1 MSFMVQ
7 KKTKCEAYKTLS
19 YLKITQCSPL
29 LKSDNLYFCRSMKV
43 YNNLS
48 ELPEFQNAVIT
59 IGSFDGVH
67 KGHQKIIEKLRQL
80 AKSIKGE
87 SVVITFHPH
96 PRIVLQ
102 PNNNKLKLLNTIEE
116 KVSLLEKYGVDN
128 VVVVPFTKAFSEMNP
143 DSYIQEFLLDK
154 FSPKYIV
161 IGYDHKF
168 GKERKGDIDRIR
180 SYQKEHEFE
189 VIQIEKQELQN
200 IAISSTKIRNALAE
214 SRLKDATTLMGHYFK
229 LTGTVKKG
237 QQIGR
242 TLGYPTANIE
252 LTTPYKL
259 VPVDGVYATHVFHND
274 KTYGAMLYIGDRPT
288 IDQNL
293 EKVIEVNIFEFDQNI
308 YGDKIQLELIDFVR
322 GEMKFNSRA
331 ELSQQLALDKV
342 ATNKILTR
350 LIAKKKGPEHIE
362 VGASVTTIILNFNGE
377 KLLDQ
382 FLPFA
387 IDTSYPNHEVVVA
400 DNHSTDNSL
409 ELLEKQYADTIT
421 VRLPENYGFAEGYNK
436 AISKLQSE
444 SEYLVLLNSDVEV
457 TPNWLDPI
465 IELMESDKSIGA
477 CQPKIRAQKNKT
489 HFEYAGASGGW
500 IDYYGFPFCRGRIFD
515 TVEKDVGQYDTPQ
528 EIFWASGAAFVV
540 RRKLYESLD
549 GFDAMHFAHM
559 EEIDLCW
566 RIKRAGY
573 KIMVVPESVVYHIGG
588 STLNYGDSKKTFLN
602 FRNNLFMMSKNLPD
616 DQRSKMIRKRLFIDG
631 LAGIQYLMK
640 FQFANIA
647 AIVKAHWA
655 YFGSLGKLKKKRK
668 HYDELIQKM
677 SIANEMNQSGRYHK
691 SIIWQYYFKKNKLF
705 KDLEQ

>member
-1 MSFMVQ
+1 
-7 KKTKCEAYKTLS
+7 
-19 YLKITQCSPL
+19 
-29 LKSDNLYFCRSMKV
+29 MKV

-48 ELPEFQNAVIT
+48 ELPTFQNAVIT

-80 AKSIKGE
+80 TKSIRGE

-96 PRIVLQ
+96 PRIILQ
-102 PNNNKLKLLNTIEE
+102 PNNNELKLLNTTEE

-128 VVVVPFTKAFSEMNP
+128 VVVVPFTKAFSTMDP
-143 DSYIQEFLLDK
+143 LDYIQDFLLDK

-168 GKERKGDIDRIR
+168 GKGRKGNIEMIR
-180 SYQKEHEFE
+180 AFQKKHEFE
-189 VIQIEKQELQN
+189 VIEIEKQELQN
-200 IAISSTKIRNALAE
+200 IAISSTKIRKALGE
-214 SRLKDATTLMGHYFK
+214 SRLKDASMLMGHYFK

-259 VPVDGVYATHVFHND
+259 IPVDGIYTTHVFHAG
-274 KTYGAMLYIGDRPT
+274 KKYGGMLYIGDRPT
-288 IDQNL
+288 INDNL
-293 EKVIEVNIFEFDQNI
+293 EKVIEVNIFDFDQNI
-308 YGDKIQLELIDFVR
+308 YGDKIQLEIIDFIR
-322 GEMKFNSRA
+322 GDMKFKSLD

-342 ATNKILTR
+342 A
-350 LIAKKKGPEHIE
+350 AKKVLNQLDATQKGPEVIE
-362 VGASVTTIILNFNGE
+362 VGAHATSIILNYNGE
-377 KLLDQ
+377 KLLYQ

-400 DNHSTDNSL
+400 DNHSTDDSL
-409 ELLEKQYADTIT
+409 KLLGEHFNDVITIQ
-421 VRLPENYGFAEGYNK
+421 LPENYGFAEGYNQ
-436 AISKLQSE
+436 AIKKLQTD

-457 TPNWLDPI
+457 TPDWLDPI
-465 IELMESDKSIGA
+465 IALMEADETIGA

-515 TVEKDVGQYDTPQ
+515 TVEKDIGQYDTPQ

-540 RRKLYESLD
+540 RRKLFEGLE

-573 KIMVVPESVVYHIGG
+573 KIMVVPESVVYHVGG
-588 STLNYGDSKKTFLN
+588 STLNYGDPKKTFLN
-602 FRNNLFMMSKNLPD
+602 FRNNLFMMSKNLPKG
-616 DQRSKMIRKRLFIDG
+616 QRFKMIRKRLFIDA
-631 LAGIQYLMK
+631 LAGIQFLSK
-640 FQFANIA
+640 FQFANLFSIF
-647 AIVKAHWA
+647 KAHWA
-655 YFGSLGKLKKKRK
+655 YFGSIGKLRRKRK
-668 HYDELIQKM
+668 HYDDLIQKM
-677 SIANEMNQSGRYHK
+677 SIADEMNESGRYPK
-691 SIIWQYYFKKNKLF
+691 SIIWQYYFKKKKLF

>member
-1 MSFMVQ
+1 
-7 KKTKCEAYKTLS
+7 
-19 YLKITQCSPL
+19 
-29 LKSDNLYFCRSMKV
+29 MKV
-43 YNNLS
+43 YNNLQ
-48 ELPEFQNAVIT
+48 ELPKFENAVIT

-80 AKSIKGE
+80 SKSIRGE

-102 PNNNKLKLLNTIEE
+102 PNNSELKLLNTIEE

-128 VVVVPFTKAFSEMNP
+128 VVVVPFTKEFSEM
-143 DSYIQEFLLDK
+143 DADEYIQDFLLDK

-168 GKERKGDIDRIR
+168 GKGRTGDIERIR
-180 SYQKEHEFE
+180 SFQKNNEFE
-189 VIQIEKQELQN
+189 VVKIEQQQLQD

-214 SRLKDATTLMGHYFK
+214 SRLKDASTLLGHFYK

-259 VPVDGVYATHVFHND
+259 VPVDGVYATYIVHND
-274 KTYGAMLYIGDRPT
+274 KQYKGMLYIGERPT
-288 IDQNL
+288 INANL
-293 EKVIEVNIFEFDQNI
+293 EKVIEVNLFDFDQNI

-322 GEMKFNSRA
+322 GEMKFNSRE

-342 ATNKILTR
+342 ASKKILTQFE
-350 LIAKKKGPEHIE
+350 AKKKGPEPVE
-362 VGASVTTIILNFNGE
+362 VGASVTTIILNYNGE

-387 IDTSYPNHEVVVA
+387 LDTSYPNHEVVVA
-400 DNHSTDNSL
+400 DNNSTDKSIEFL
-409 ELLEKQYADTIT
+409 ENQFSDVIT
-421 VRLPENYGFAEGYNK
+421 VKLPENYGFAEGYNK
-436 AISKLQSE
+436 AITKLKSDSK
-444 SEYLVLLNSDVEV
+444 YLVLLNSDVEV

-465 IELMESDKSIGA
+465 IELMEADDTIGA

-489 HFEYAGASGGW
+489 HFEYAGASGGYL
-500 IDYYGFPFCRGRIFD
+500 DYYGFAFCRGRIFD
-515 TVEKDVGQYDTPQ
+515 TVEKDVGQYDTP
-528 EIFWASGAAFVV
+528 EEVFWASGAALVV
-540 RRKLYESLD
+540 RRKLYEGLD
-549 GFDAMHFAHM
+549 GFDEMHFAHM

-573 KIMVVPESVVYHIGG
+573 KIMVVPQSVVYHVGG
-588 STLNYGDSKKTFLN
+588 STLNYGDPKKTYLN
-602 FRNNLFMMSKNLPD
+602 FRNNLFMLSKNLPKSD
-616 DQRSKMIRKRLFIDG
+616 RFKMIRKRLFIDG
-631 LAGIQYLMK
+631 LAGAQYLVK
-640 FQFANIA
+640 FQFANLFAIA
-647 AIVKAHWA
+647 KAHWS
-655 YFGSLGKLKKKRK
+655 YFGSIGKLRKKRR
-668 HYDELIQKM
+668 HYNELIQKM
-677 SIANEMNQSGRYHK
+677 SISDEMNQAGKYPR
-691 SIIWQYYFKKNKLF
+691 SIIWQYYFKKRKLF